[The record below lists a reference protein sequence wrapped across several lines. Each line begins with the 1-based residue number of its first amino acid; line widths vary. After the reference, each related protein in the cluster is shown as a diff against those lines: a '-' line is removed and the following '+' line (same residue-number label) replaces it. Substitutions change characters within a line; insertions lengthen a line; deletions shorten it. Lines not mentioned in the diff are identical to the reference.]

1 MKKCLKIT
9 VSGKLQG
16 EAYLSYAQQQAQ
28 TLGIEGTLQKNTDGN
43 VIIHAS
49 GTAENLDQ
57 FIDFLY
63 KGTTKSQI
71 ADLIAEPYLN
81 HKDFRGTF
89 RVIEN

>member
-9 VSGKLQG
+9 VSGKIPG
-16 EAYLSYAQQQAQ
+16 EAYYLYAQKQAQ
-28 TLGIEGTLQKNTDGN
+28 SLGIEGVLQTTTDGN
-43 VIIHAS
+43 VIILAN
-49 GTAENLDQ
+49 GTTENLDQ

-63 KGTTKSQI
+63 KGTGNTSI
-71 ADLIAEPYLN
+71 ADLVAEPYLN